1 MVNRQKRVRTDLDEV
16 ELNVPRDQ
24 NGDFEPEIV
33 PNHKNDISPIE
44 GKVISIYAK
53 RYVAKRY
60 LKPHRGDLRYAFIRI
75 IDKYRKG
82 TKGKPI
88 FRRILYL

>member
-1 MVNRQKRVRTDLDEV
+1 MIIMHQKTNYHNGKSSKRVRTDLDEV

-53 RYVAKRY
+53 DMSQRDISNHIEEICGMPLSA
-60 LKPHRGDLRYAFIRI
+60 
-75 IDKYRKG
+75 
-82 TKGKPI
+82 
-88 FRRILYL
+88 